1 MAAKALDDYTFEVT
15 LKVADPT
22 FDAKLVATPLY
33 PTRED
38 IAEAAGDNWGKD
50 WTLCVYNGPF
60 CMSELVEDNKMVW
73 TKNPYYWDADN
84 TKLDTVNWFLV
95 AEDSTAATMFENG
108 ELDVL
113 QTSGEYATT
122 YSAAAAE
129 GKYVELTSD

>member
-1 MAAKALDDYTFEVT
+1 
-15 LKVADPT
+15 
-22 FDAKLVATPLY
+22 
-33 PTRED
+33 
-38 IAEAAGDNWGKD
+38 
-50 WTLCVYNGPF
+50 
-60 CMSELVEDNKMVW
+60 MVW

-113 QTSGEYATT
+113 QTSGDYATK

-129 GKYVELTSD
+129 GKYVELTSDYPGTVTMNFEFRDGGLSGLMKNVKIRNRDIL